1 MGQGNCRGHGKRSH
15 HYGLISSQSIIIV
28 PSTCPAP
35 FLPSFPNMLVN
46 SYTSFKAQLL
56 ESLSQHQFQLIW
68 QITMLMGEDLEVNSR
83 GNAEVPYR
91 SNMGACTGSASPVS
105 MCVHSTLASRLSVL
119 SVAYVADCSSMVW
132 RLRRQCLEPD

>member
-1 MGQGNCRGHGKRSH
+1 MGQGNCRGLGKRSH

-35 FLPSFPNMLVN
+35 FLSSFTNVLVN
-46 SYTSFKAQLL
+46 SYTSFKAQLQ
-56 ESLSQHQFQLIW
+56 ESLSQHQFQLLIW

-91 SNMGACTGSASPVS
+91 SNMGACIGSASPVS
-105 MCVHSTLASRLSVL
+105 MCVHTPLASRLSIL
-119 SVAYVADCSSMVW
+119 SVWPMWLTAVAW
-132 RLRRQCLEPD
+132 YGG